1 MTTTRE
7 DIVTH
12 AHQLAGLSADPVD
25 ALTRRVYLDT
35 IAPGET
41 PARAAEMARASG
53 CALTCRAILRRF
65 IVHPI
70 LEAPYRDRQA
80 VTDLTR
86 IAADADALTIVFA
99 PRGRSPVHRVE
110 AEPGDMLIVGGGDD
124 GGGPEHAWTALTSV
138 EDPGYNH
145 PYPSLLLD
153 GLDGGQ
159 RTQDAGR
166 HQCIQLRDHE
176 LRDGWDITS
185 TYRRRVRYVIDVMAI
200 VGRFGR

>member
-7 DIVTH
+7 DIVT
-12 AHQLAGLSADPVD
+12 AARSLAGLSADPSD

-41 PARAAEMARASG
+41 PARAGEMARMSG

-65 IVHPI
+65 IKHPI

-80 VTDLTR
+80 VSDLVE
-86 IAADADALTIVFA
+86 IAAEAHAL
-99 PRGRSPVHRVE
+99 RSSIPTVQ
-110 AEPGDMLIVGGGDD
+110 PGDMLIVGGSED
-124 GGGPEHAWTALTSV
+124 GGGPEHAWTALSV
-138 EDPGYNH
+138 VAN
-145 PYPSLLLD
+145 PYPDGGLLLD

-159 RTQDAGR
+159 RTEDAGR
-166 HQCIQLRDHE
+166 HQWIVQRDHE
-176 LRDGWDITS
+176 LRDGWDITA

>member
-1 MTTTRE
+1 MTTRE

-12 AHQLAGLSADPVD
+12 ARTIAGLSADPAD
-25 ALTRRVYLDT
+25 ELTRRVYLDT

-41 PARAAEMARASG
+41 PARAAEMALMSG

-70 LEAPYRDRQA
+70 LDAPYRDRRAVSDLVEIAMAANAQRQA
-80 VTDLTR
+80 WSL
-86 IAADADALTIVFA
+86 
-99 PRGRSPVHRVE
+99 P
-110 AEPGDMLIVGGGDD
+110 EPGDMLIVGGD
-124 GGGPEHAWTALTSV
+124 GHGGPEHAWTALSV
-138 EDPGYNH
+138 VAN
-145 PYPSLLLD
+145 PYPDGGLLLD

-159 RTQDAGR
+159 RTEDAGR
-166 HQCIQLRDHE
+166 HQWIVQRDHE
-176 LRDGWDITS
+176 LRDGWDITA